1 MNPCHGNG
9 RENGNGSSQQDSQ
22 CLSDD
27 LESNVGRDQD
37 KVNDGNYECDSIAT
51 RQQHHTAA
59 VIIHSSKDTALV
71 TSRQKSTI
79 RWSEGIVSSLSKSS
93 LFGFDPPKQT
103 DEKLQSNLKSLAQML
118 LLLREYKSRYG
129 IPEHGGPRDQEF
141 VLREINKDLYQG
153 GAPIWA
159 LNTIMKKAAEGL
171 TGTREIDFWLLPRK
185 SIMVSLKTGSTAM
198 FATNR
203 GFCLYKLDAMEPVVT
218 RLASFV
224 SNTNQSISAPSR
236 FPHPEEFRKAA
247 ATVSS
252 TPSDEALLSRRD
264 NLAATI
270 LNLSSE
276 AEGLFSF
283 INSMKEATSEG
294 GVSRPSDDFWEV
306 EDSTRALF
314 VRLVTIEAMTSIE
327 KIDTVKKVSYSP
339 VVTML
344 FRMATSAGGCAIWF
358 NGSWYD
364 ILVSAFLGAL
374 VGFVKS
380 SNIFSTHERI
390 LLEVVASLMVGLV
403 AGLITLQWPH
413 QTCFGAMA
421 LSGVID
427 ILHGFRVVF
436 AIVEVMSK
444 HTVAG
449 GADLLEGILFTGL
462 IAYFLESGQLISA
475 AIMGD
480 FDASEEELTC
490 SHGIREWWYLLFVPI
505 AALSWSGLF
514 TPNHSELGWMAF
526 HGALGFAVTWAISR
540 SSIESGHLSNFIA
553 AMSVTLSAG
562 IISRLTGRQAV
573 GNTVSGIFGLVPG
586 AYLVRGLY
594 SNATTGFLESTVRRC
609 IVIGVGAW
617 AGTLLCSPKLL
628 GTTCELLARSMR
640 SREDKECQTK
650 RIKKNSSMLF
660 F

>member
-1 MNPCHGNG
+1 MNTYHGT
-9 RENGNGSSQQDSQ
+9 ENGSPAQDTQ
-22 CLSDD
+22 CLSND
-27 LESNVGRDQD
+27 LESNVGLDQNNLD
-37 KVNDGNYECDSIAT
+37 DGTYECGSIAT
-51 RQQHHTAA
+51 RHHHHTA
-59 VIIHSSKDTALV
+59 VIIHSSKNSALV
-71 TSRQKSTI
+71 TSKPKAMI

-93 LFGFDPPKQT
+93 LFGLDPPKQT
-103 DEKLQSNLKSLAQML
+103 DEALQSNLKSLARML
-118 LLLREYKSRYG
+118 LLLREYKSRFG
-129 IPEHGGPRDQEF
+129 IPEQGGPRDQEF

-159 LNTIMKKAAEGL
+159 LDTVMKKAAEGL

-185 SIMVSLKTGSTAM
+185 SLMVSLKTGATAM
-198 FATNR
+198 FATKR

-224 SNTNQSISAPSR
+224 SNTNQSISVPSR
-236 FPHPEEFRKAA
+236 FPHSEEFRKAA
-247 ATVSS
+247 AS
-252 TPSDEALLSRRD
+252 TTSTLTDERLLSDRE

-270 LNLSSE
+270 LSLSSE

-283 INSMKEATSEG
+283 INLMEEATCENG
-294 GVSRPSDDFWEV
+294 ASRPSDNFWEV
-306 EDSTRALF
+306 EDSIRALF

-327 KIDTVKKVSYSP
+327 KIDANKKVSYSP
-339 VVTML
+339 VVIML

-364 ILVSAFLGAL
+364 ILVSALLGAL

-380 SNIFSTHERI
+380 STIFSTHERI

-403 AGLITLQWPH
+403 AGLTALQWPY

-462 IAYFLESGQLISA
+462 IAYFLQSGQFISA

-480 FDASEEELTC
+480 SDVSEEELTC
-490 SHGIREWWYLLFVPI
+490 SHGISEWWYLLFVPVASI
-505 AALSWSGLF
+505 SWSGLF
-514 TPNHSELGWMAF
+514 TPNYSELVWMAF
-526 HGALGFAVTWAISR
+526 HGALGFVVTWAIS
-540 SSIESGHLSNFIA
+540 SSDIGSGHLSNFIA

-594 SNATTGFLESTVRRC
+594 SNASTGFLESTVRRC

-640 SREDKECQTK
+640 SRDEKDSQTK
-650 RIKKNSSMLF
+650 RIKKNNSMLF